1 METNAERALSQYTA
15 IYERLFAEPPANVC
29 ILSGDW
35 LLVDGAQL
43 RASEVVHMSEQLERD
58 YILAQ
63 ARRRGIALRVMSWLR

>member
-1 METNAERALSQYTA
+1 METKAERALTQYVS
-15 IYERLFAEPPANVC
+15 IYEKLHAAPPKDIC

-43 RASEVVHMSEQLERD
+43 RASELARMSEQMERD

-63 ARRRGIALRVMSWLR
+63 ARRRGIALRVASWLR